1 MLPLLLLVG
10 SIVALFNDIMN
21 NANGSS
27 LISILPLALP
37 NNNIFVNAN
46 NDATDAIL
54 EDLDRPGAN
63 RKVDITD
70 DDSSDD
76 DDDSSDDDSSDD
88 DDDDDR
94 LTPSRQDE
102 PPRPPRRDMDD
113 DSSDDEDDD
122 GKQQRHTCLK
132 HNPDGTCHIW
142 SNVQHFQNEFH
153 QLEFKWASC
162 DDPYG
167 EDHDDFET
175 VATENSLY
183 QKVLFEENLNME
195 DKCLRLDSTLQ
206 QCSTYRPHYHEPF
219 VHLSASYV
227 TNHDVKRVVFVG
239 GGDSMLLH
247 EVLKYPSLELVL
259 GLELDQKVT
268 RNSFEHF
275 KTQPHFDDE
284 RVQWWFGD
292 GAKSL
297 TLLPREYFGTFD
309 LVLLDL
315 SETVM
320 SMTVTEGLDV
330 FGAMKLLLSDTGI
343 MVKNDFGYFEGLS
356 KVFDT
361 CIQLLIPNVTY
372 ICDYELVLCGT
383 DKVNFLKPQFDHLIT
398 NNGGS
403 GGVETLM
410 YKPQEDVDDH
420 WGPLTD
426 YAKYW
431 GEPRDCLPPGTDNGK
446 NQDDVAYA
454 GVLMVVEA
462 ENISKEAIV
471 TVESLEGTLTEL
483 GYTVVTSSFQPSVRS
498 GGEMLVVVMEEGY
511 VLMETWPRIYC
522 KMDIHL
528 WGKFDKQES
537 IRSKILES
545 LGSNDGDWQSF
556 RIVTGGMRG
565 CHTRA
570 DDIQSIGPDL
580 SKIGV
585 CDEIP
590 NDSHKL
596 VTLNASQDDEETL
609 GPVIEAGLDDVIPSI
624 VGAAAGKNAVVICG
638 IEGSPCR
645 AKDNLEK
652 KGYTNLIT
660 LYSCSE
666 EDTAEIE
673 QDAYHRG
680 LAMKKWREAL
690 QSEGNEFV
698 MCAKKASVA
707 LKDMAQKVQG
717 INVVVVDALAPSV
730 HVFECYQYWTQFW
743 KTVREPFILFV
754 PIVDSKDEQRAFF
767 LRTRS
772 NHGEDEPEYYSQ
784 IYAGD
789 GEKTMSFGLIHQGT
803 PDSFRGLIEAEVK
816 LEKNEKVKFVELRRS
831 TIRGATRDQGHNY
844 EPETFSWNDYDQQ
857 PGLEQFYGQRAIGVQ
872 TVFQLQR
879 KPTSKRTLSAQNIE
893 SAAKFA
899 VNKIS
904 KPPIKETFQTVGE
917 GAVYVALMS
926 NAQVT
931 ITWDGADSINVN
943 IFTYDQSL
951 DHDAYFVNKFKAPL
965 PSMNLMLKDEMP
977 RGYGKVINKSDRVN
991 VAETPLCYDHY
1002 KLCTMLSKDGGCD
1015 KKKKDWMHVNCKFSC
1030 GVCEKSDDAKDEKS
1044 DAAKDEL

>member
-1 MLPLLLLVG
+1 MANNNNGHSPLL
-10 SIVALFNDIMN
+10 SPWLFN
-21 NANGSS
+21 
-27 LISILPLALP
+27 
-37 NNNIFVNAN
+37 NNNIFASAN
-46 NDATDAIL
+46 EIL
-54 EDLDRPGAN
+54 DELDRPGGN
-63 RKVDITD
+63 RKVDIHKH
-70 DDSSDD
+70 
-76 DDDSSDDDSSDD
+76 DSSDDDSSDD
-88 DDDDDR
+88 DDNDDDN
-94 LTPSRQDE
+94 DDNVKYEE
-102 PPRPPRRDMDD
+102 PPQRNVLNDSSDD
-113 DSSDDEDDD
+113 DSSSDDDDDDDDE
-122 GKQQRHTCLK
+122 GSSRHTCLRR
-132 HNPDGTCHIW
+132 HPDGSCQIY
-142 SNVQHFQNEFH
+142 SNVQHFTNDFG

-162 DDPYG
+162 EDPHG
-167 EDHDDFET
+167 EANADFQRVDVEH
-175 VATENSLY
+175 SLY
-183 QKVLFEENLNME
+183 QKVIFEENLRTQ
-195 DKCLRLDSTLQ
+195 DKCLRLDTTLQ
-206 QCSTYRPHYHEPF
+206 QCSSYRPHYHEPF
-219 VHLSASYV
+219 VHLSASYLEQL
-227 TNHDVKRVVFVG
+227 KRVVFVG

-247 EVLKYPSLELVL
+247 EVLKYPSVELVL

-275 KTQPHFDDE
+275 KTQPHFDEE

-361 CIQLLIPNVTY
+361 CVQLVIPNVTY

-383 DKVNFLKPQFDHLIT
+383 DKVNFLKPKFDHLRGE
-398 NNGGS
+398 GGS

-410 YKPQEDVDDH
+410 YKPHEDIDDH

-426 YAKYW
+426 YSKYW
-431 GEPRDCLPPGTDNGK
+431 GESSRDCLPPGTDNGK
-446 NQDDVAYA
+446 KQEDVAYA

-462 ENISKEAIV
+462 EHVEAAAALS
-471 TVESLEGTLTEL
+471 VESLEGTVKEL
-483 GYTVVTSSFQPSVRS
+483 GYTVVTASSQSSAKS

-511 VLMETWPRIYC
+511 VLAETWPDVNYC
-522 KMDIHL
+522 KIDIHL
-528 WGKFDKQES
+528 WGKFDKHES
-537 IRSKILES
+537 IRSNILQS
-545 LGSNDGDWQSF
+545 LGSKKGDWQSF

-570 DDIQSIGPDL
+570 DDIKSIGPDL

-585 CDEIP
+585 CDEVP
-590 NDSHKL
+590 KDSNKL
-596 VTLNASQDDEETL
+596 VTLNASQDDEATL
-609 GPVIEAGLDDVIPSI
+609 APVIEAGLDDVIPSI

-645 AKDNLEK
+645 AKDNLEN
-652 KGYTNLIT
+652 KGYANLMT
-660 LYSCSE
+660 LYSCPE
-666 EDTAEIE
+666 EDAAQVD
-673 QDAYHRG
+673 QDAYHHG
-680 LAMKKWREAL
+680 LAMRKWREL
-690 QSEGNEFV
+690 MESDDNEFV

-707 LKDMAQKVQG
+707 LKDLAQKVRG
-717 INVVVVDALAPSV
+717 INVVVVDALAPTE
-730 HVFECYQYWTQFW
+730 HVFESYQYWLKFW
-743 KTVREPFILFV
+743 KTIKTPFILFV
-754 PIVDSKDEQRAFF
+754 PIVDASDEQRAF
-767 LRTRS
+767 LLKTRY
-772 NHGEDEPEYYSQ
+772 NHQEDDPEYYSE

-789 GEKTMSFGLIHQGT
+789 GEKTMSFGLIHEGN
-803 PDSFRGLIEAEVK
+803 PESFRGLLEAESK
-816 LEKNEKVKFVELRRS
+816 LAKNENVKFAELRKT
-831 TIRGATRDQGHNY
+831 TIRGATREQGDNY
-844 EPETFSWNDYDQQ
+844 EPVLFSWRDYDQQ

-879 KPTSKRTLSAQNIE
+879 KPNSKKSLSASSIE

-899 VNKIS
+899 VNSIS
-904 KPPIKETFQTVGE
+904 KPPTKESFQKVGD
-917 GAVYVALMS
+917 GAIYVALMS

-965 PSMNLMLKDEMP
+965 PNMDLMLKDEMP

-991 VAETPLCYDHY
+991 HAETPLCYDHY
-1002 KLCTMLSKDGGCD
+1002 QLCARLSKERGCD
-1015 KKKKDWMHVNCKFSC
+1015 EKENKKWMHVNCKFSC
-1030 GVCEKSDDAKDEKS
+1030 GLCEKSVEDR
-1044 DAAKDEL
+1044 DEL

>member
-1 MLPLLLLVG
+1 MSSMLLLLLAG
-10 SIVALFNDIMN
+10 ITALFMN
-21 NANGSS
+21 IDMNSAGSS
-27 LISILPLALP
+27 TTILFAS
-37 NNNIFVNAN
+37 AN
-46 NDATDAIL
+46 EIL
-54 EDLDRPGAN
+54 DELDRPGGN
-63 RKVDITD
+63 RKVDITE
-70 DDSSDD
+70 
-76 DDDSSDDDSSDD
+76 DSSDDDSSDD
-88 DDDDDR
+88 DDDDSGDN
-94 LTPSRQDE
+94 DE
-102 PPRPPRRDMDD
+102 HPQQRNNFDSSDDSSSDD
-113 DSSDDEDDD
+113 DSSSSDDD
-122 GKQQRHTCLK
+122 DDTKTCLR
-132 HNPDGTCHIW
+132 HHPDGSCHIY
-142 SNVQHFQNEFH
+142 SNVQHFTNDFN

-162 DDPYG
+162 NDPYD
-167 EDHDDFET
+167 ESHDDFEEI
-175 VATENSLY
+175 AMEHSLY
-183 QKVLFEENLNME
+183 QRVVFEENLVKE
-195 DKCLRLDSTLQ
+195 DKCLRLDTTLQ
-206 QCSTYRPHYHEPF
+206 QCSSYRPHYHEPF
-219 VHLSASYV
+219 VHLSAAYLQ
-227 TNHDVKRVVFVG
+227 DVKRVVFVG

-343 MVKNDFGYFEGLS
+343 MVKNDYGYFEGLS

-361 CIQLLIPNVTY
+361 CIQLLIPDVTY

-383 DKVNFLKPQFDHLIT
+383 DKVDFLKPKFDHLK
-398 NNGGS
+398 
-403 GGVETLM
+403 GGVETLI
-410 YKPQEDVDDH
+410 YKPHEDIDDH

-431 GEPRDCLPPGTDNGK
+431 GEPRDCLAPGTDNGK
-446 NQDDVAYA
+446 NQEDVAYA

-462 ENISKEAIV
+462 ENVVSTKEAALS
-471 TVESLEGTLTEL
+471 VESLEGTVKEL
-483 GYTVVTSSFQPSVRS
+483 GYTVVTSSAQPSAKS
-498 GGEMLVVVMEEGY
+498 GGEMFVVVMEEGY
-511 VLMETWPRIYC
+511 ILAETWPDVNYC
-522 KMDIHL
+522 KIDIHL
-528 WGKFDKQES
+528 WGKFDKHES
-537 IRSKILES
+537 IRSSILQS
-545 LGSNDGDWQSF
+545 LGSKEGDWQSF

-570 DDIQSIGPDL
+570 DDIKSIGPDL

-585 CDEIP
+585 CDEVP
-590 NDSHKL
+590 KDSNKL

-609 GPVIEAGLDDVIPSI
+609 APVIDAGLDDVIPSI

-652 KGYTNLIT
+652 KGYANLMT
-660 LYSCSE
+660 LYSCP
-666 EDTAEIE
+666 EDDAAQID
-673 QDAYHRG
+673 QDAYHHG
-680 LAMKKWREAL
+680 LAMKKWRDQI
-690 QSEGNEFV
+690 QSDGNEFV

-707 LKDMAQKVQG
+707 LKDMAQKVRG
-717 INVVVVDALAPSV
+717 INVVVVDALAPAE
-730 HVFECYQYWTQFW
+730 HVFESYQYWLKFW
-743 KTVREPFILFV
+743 KTVKTPFILFV
-754 PIVDSKDEQRAFF
+754 PIVDASDEQRAFF
-767 LRTRS
+767 LKTRY
-772 NHGEDEPEYYSQ
+772 NHQEDDPEFYSE

-789 GEKTMSFGLIHQGT
+789 GKKTMSFGLIHEGT
-803 PDSFRGLIEAEVK
+803 PASFRGLLEAESK
-816 LEKNEKVKFVELRRS
+816 LGKNEKVEFAELRKT
-831 TIRGATRDQGHNY
+831 TIRGATREQGNDY
-844 EPETFSWNDYDQQ
+844 EPVLFSWNDYDQQ
-857 PGLEQFYGQRAIGVQ
+857 PGFEQFYSQRAIGVQ

-879 KPTSKRTLSAQNIE
+879 KPNSKKTLSASSIE

-899 VNKIS
+899 TNTIS
-904 KPPIKETFQTVGE
+904 KPPTKETFQKVGD
-917 GAVYVALMS
+917 GAIYVALLS

-991 VAETPLCYDHY
+991 REETILCHDHY
-1002 KLCTMLSKDGGCD
+1002 KMCTSLSKEGDCD
-1015 KKKKDWMHVNCKFSC
+1015 KKKNKKWMQFNCKFSC
-1030 GVCEKSDDAKDEKS
+1030 GLCEKSVE
-1044 DAAKDEL
+1044 AAKDEL